1 MITYGT
7 NELNVKSGTLSIT
20 QSKVQTV
27 RHYPGTDISDVV
39 NLGKPP
45 TRIRCILQVFTESDR
60 TLYES
65 ILQSEGTTQD
75 LTIGDRYYKSVIAS
89 DLSDAKPID
98 NLGTGWEFNAEF
110 IALDPKPY
118 SVATDEVL
126 Y

>member
-45 TRIRCILQVFTESDR
+45 TRISCILQVFTESDR
-60 TLYES
+60 ILYES

-75 LTIGDRYYKSVIAS
+75 LIIDDRYYKSVIAS

-98 NLGTGWEFNAEF
+98 NLGTGWEFNVEF

>member
-39 NLGKPP
+39 NLGRPP
-45 TRIRCILQVFTESDR
+45 TRISCILQVFTESDR

-65 ILQSEGTTQD
+65 ILQSEGIAQD
-75 LTIGDRYYKSVIAS
+75 LIIDDRYYKLVIAS

>member
-27 RHYPGTDISDVV
+27 RHYPGTDLADVV
-39 NLGKPP
+39 NLGRPP
-45 TRIRCILQVFTESDR
+45 TRISCILQVFTESDR
-60 TLYES
+60 ILYES
-65 ILQSEGTTQD
+65 ILQSEGTTQN
-75 LTIGDRYYKSVIAS
+75 LTIDDRYYKLVIAS

-98 NLGTGWEFNAEF
+98 NLGTGWEFNAGF

>member
-45 TRIRCILQVFTESDR
+45 TRISCILQVFTESDR
-60 TLYES
+60 ILYES
-65 ILQSEGTTQD
+65 ILQSEGTTQN
-75 LTIGDRYYKSVIAS
+75 LTIDDRYYKLVIAS

-98 NLGTGWEFNAEF
+98 NLGTGWEFNVEF

>member
-45 TRIRCILQVFTESDR
+45 TRISCILQVFNESDR

-65 ILQSEGTTQD
+65 ILQSEGTTQN
-75 LTIGDRYYKSVIAS
+75 LTIDDRYYKLVIAS
-89 DLSDAKPID
+89 DLSDAKPIG
-98 NLGTGWEFNAEF
+98 NLGTGWEFNVEF